1 MSWWVSGYFAAY
13 ATFTLWS
20 LSQDFRDRTD
30 PLWFL
35 AAEVG
40 SDVLLVVSALA
51 YWLPPLHAVLA
62 PFLFLFFA
70 VGASVLI
77 GQIMVAF
84 RRQVLFDK
92 ELPLQGKLF
101 VGVSGTA
108 LGVIVSA
115 PLLFWGFNSAILGT
129 HVGT

>member
-20 LSQDFRDRTD
+20 LSQDFKTRTD

-35 AAEVG
+35 AAEAG
-40 SDVLLVVSALA
+40 SDVLLVVTALA
-51 YWLPPLHAVLA
+51 YWLPSLHAALS
-62 PFLFLFFA
+62 PFLFSFFA

-77 GQIMVAF
+77 GQIVVAF

-101 VGVSGTA
+101 VGVSGTV